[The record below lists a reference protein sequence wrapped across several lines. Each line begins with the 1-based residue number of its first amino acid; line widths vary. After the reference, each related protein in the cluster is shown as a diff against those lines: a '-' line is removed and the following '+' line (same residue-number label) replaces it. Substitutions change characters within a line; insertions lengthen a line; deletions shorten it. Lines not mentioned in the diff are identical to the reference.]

1 MGISR
6 ICRFSPQ
13 LSFLSNLRSVWIELI
28 LLKLKIENWKYCSKI
43 IFKYVIVPW
52 DPFLMKKL
60 LKSDIC
66 GFVNSARMHYSRL
79 KSQHTVAAN
88 LLKCMHAKKK
98 KKKKGL
104 KTQTWVWKCRSK
116 PTLRRGLDPRSRLTS
131 AFPNPHLHFQT
142 FFFSQRVNCNI
153 TWIYCARDKKYYSRT
168 VHTMFKGSTVLFTHL
183 KIILLQC
190 FQFSVSAKISYIQT
204 DL

>member
-1 MGISR
+1 
-6 ICRFSPQ
+6 
-13 LSFLSNLRSVWIELI
+13 
-28 LLKLKIENWKYCSKI
+28 
-43 IFKYVIVPW
+43 
-52 DPFLMKKL
+52 MKKL

-88 LLKCMHAKKK
+88 LLKCMQKKK
-98 KKKKGL
+98 KKKKRFENANVGL
-104 KTQTWVWKCRSK
+104 EMQIQTHTKERFGSTVMSHVRISK
-116 PTLRRGLDPRSRLTS
+116 PTF
-131 AFPNPHLHFQT
+131 AFSD

-153 TWIYCARDKKYYSRT
+153 TRIYCARDKKYYSRT

>member
-1 MGISR
+1 MDPPYHDKCGIRFWSPLIGWCMGISR

-88 LLKCMHAKKK
+88 LLKCMPKKQK
-98 KKKKGL
+98 KRFENANVGL
-104 KTQTWVWKCRSK
+104 EMQIQTHTKERFGSTVTSHVRISK
-116 PTLRRGLDPRSRLTS
+116 PTF
-131 AFPNPHLHFQT
+131 AFSD
-142 FFFSQRVNCNI
+142 FFFFPTRE
-153 TWIYCARDKKYYSRT
+153 
-168 VHTMFKGSTVLFTHL
+168 L
-183 KIILLQC
+183 
-190 FQFSVSAKISYIQT
+190 
-204 DL
+204 